1 MDARVRG
8 EFSRGSTRK
17 AKYGKAPVQ
26 AAASPKRK
34 KTRRKNRLHQL
45 AMLALVAFIFINPD
59 AREYVLAQWA
69 EMQEYAME
77 GLAPYQV
84 YPLEADY
91 TIERSIELVNTHSS
105 NIGTL
110 RESIPIPSNVS
121 SNEIGAAGFAYQNG
135 DSESKFEIQRV
146 HSMVLLID
154 GDTISI
160 PHDGTPHKSKSQAV
174 ITSAGNLVWWPSKG
188 STQDYCPHGACVRV
202 EYSLAAGQ
210 STTIDFQV
218 ELTSTTHTWWHSTR
232 MDSKINGK
240 SDGVSVDR
248 SGSFDEISERGSG
261 VRDSTF
267 GSQQKWYDRSMG
279 EPPSNWAIDGSS
291 NALTVAQVA
300 ASIEAGL
307 PAGLQDN
314 VYAFSR
320 ATFDWLNTNIPY
332 DVAAPIV
339 ARGGE
344 QCLAEGLGDC
354 DEQSNAFMSILRTKD
369 VPTWYVFGALTDTSY
384 SMWEG
389 HGWAYVMIP
398 LSTDW
403 CESRS
408 IILETCFIEG
418 SVDVVN
424 RKWLVHT
431 PTAYID
437 WVETPDSS
445 WETVDGYYSGGSMS
459 SYLERTREFSTI
471 GSADINGGTWNNK
484 WLEERLS

>member
-1 MDARVRG
+1 
-8 EFSRGSTRK
+8 
-17 AKYGKAPVQ
+17 
-26 AAASPKRK
+26 
-34 KTRRKNRLHQL
+34 
-45 AMLALVAFIFINPD
+45 
-59 AREYVLAQWA
+59 
-69 EMQEYAME
+69 
-77 GLAPYQV
+77 
-84 YPLEADY
+84 
-91 TIERSIELVNTHSS
+91 
-105 NIGTL
+105 
-110 RESIPIPSNVS
+110 
-121 SNEIGAAGFAYQNG
+121 
-135 DSESKFEIQRV
+135 
-146 HSMVLLID
+146 
-154 GDTISI
+154 
-160 PHDGTPHKSKSQAV
+160 
-174 ITSAGNLVWWPSKG
+174 
-188 STQDYCPHGACVRV
+188 
-202 EYSLAAGQ
+202 
-210 STTIDFQV
+210 
-218 ELTSTTHTWWHSTR
+218 
-232 MDSKINGK
+232 
-240 SDGVSVDR
+240 
-248 SGSFDEISERGSG
+248 
-261 VRDSTF
+261 
-267 GSQQKWYDRSMG
+267 MG
-279 EPPSNWAIDGSS
+279 EPPSNWAIDGSP

-307 PAGLQDN
+307 PAELQDN